1 MPLLR
6 SRPGR
11 LLETGKA
18 AGNSGHHTTNS
29 SACCEK
35 AIAIPAGEINA
46 NNLRSADG
54 QNLAHP
60 KDAFEDKD
68 LFVVSDAFEYL
79 GGSEW
84 RVSHD
89 KMAFLGYFEHTQ
101 LANSR
106 AQYHDLNVYMYL
118 EETDT
123 GVGQNR
129 IQSEDAFIFARIG
142 GRDVSDELPQLLAE
156 LKQEEARGTLT
167 DQRKKE
173 IFDAWKATL
182 PERDG
187 VEIFDTDDD
196 RILVSE
202 FGDEAT
208 AAEEQ
213 AMRQQIETYW
223 SNIDQLHEAGE
234 SDVDLRDNAPDL
246 IGLN

>member
-1 MPLLR
+1 
-6 SRPGR
+6 
-11 LLETGKA
+11 
-18 AGNSGHHTTNS
+18 
-29 SACCEK
+29 
-35 AIAIPAGEINA
+35 
-46 NNLRSADG
+46 
-54 QNLAHP
+54 
-60 KDAFEDKD
+60 
-68 LFVVSDAFEYL
+68 
-79 GGSEW
+79 
-84 RVSHD
+84 
-89 KMAFLGYFEHTQ
+89 
-101 LANSR
+101 
-106 AQYHDLNVYMYL
+106 MYL

-167 DQRKKE
+167 DQRKEE

-246 IGLN
+246 IGLY